1 MAKVYFYKFNINS
14 EIYDVYADETLQNKI
29 LNKVFKEITTD
40 LTVWEEYKDKDSDQ
54 DKIVEYKFC
63 DINKD
68 VDNRIIT
75 GRLVK
80 IYDGEVQSYNRKE
93 DTVDIIFE
101 EDCAAS
107 ATFCFDVNREEI
119 AFITRVGFRY
129 LQFGRYFKK
138 LLEERFPENSFELI
152 LEKNVGQLKSKVYG
166 LKRILKVNTIIIP
179 PNANEEEF
187 KNLLG
192 ASVEEFKETKATK
205 YYQGMEISAK
215 GNRSINPKTKF
226 FQRMFYAVG
235 KGYAN
240 MTIEGRDKENVK
252 VLIDSDEDTPYKA
265 TIPDNEKD
273 SIIAF
278 KERANISI
286 TKLLSDKMVVTLR
299 SDEDNEEA
307 SE

>member
-29 LNKVFKEITTD
+29 LDKVFKEITTD
-40 LTVWEEYKDKDSDQ
+40 LTVWEEYQDKDSDQ
-54 DKIVEYKFC
+54 NKIVEYKFC

-68 VDNRIIT
+68 VDNRIIA

-93 DTVDIIFE
+93 DTVDITFE
-101 EDCAAS
+101 EDRAAS

-152 LEKNVGQLKSKVYG
+152 LEKNVGELKSRVYG
-166 LKRILKVNTIIIP
+166 LKRILKVNTVIIP

-215 GNRSINPKTKF
+215 GNRSIDPKTKF

-252 VLIDSDEDTPYKA
+252 VSIDSDEDTPYKA

-278 KERANISI
+278 KERANTSI
-286 TKLLSDKMVVTLR
+286 TKLLSDKMAVTLR